1 MNQKRIGYQN
11 PKLYHDIEKILF
23 QLLKVHKKVNKVYRI
38 TILEKEIYPRLIA
51 SMQNTIHIGINKKKL
66 SFQEIDNLTNKIEND
81 FFIVKTFLSF
91 LVLHN
96 YLDKTFYFSLN
107 NEIEQIA
114 MQLSGWKKYLRGIK
128 NEN

>member
-51 SMQNTIHIGINKKKL
+51 SMQNTIHLGINKKKL

-114 MQLSGWKKYLRGIK
+114 IVAIWLEKIFKRDKK
-128 NEN
+128 

>member
-1 MNQKRIGYQN
+1 MLENSK
-11 PKLYHDIEKILF
+11 PKFSED
-23 QLLKVHKKVNKVYRI
+23 
-38 TILEKEIYPRLIA
+38 
-51 SMQNTIHIGINKKKL
+51 
-66 SFQEIDNLTNKIEND
+66 
-81 FFIVKTFLSF
+81 
-91 LVLHN
+91 VLNN